1 MPNFINGQFVESK
14 ATRFV
19 ENLNPSTQEL
29 ISLVPQSTQ
38 EEMDQCIE
46 GAKAAQAKWK
56 NIPPQVRART
66 TFKLKEL
73 IESNMDKIAHC
84 VSLEHGKTLPDAK
97 GDVFR
102 GLEVVEM
109 ACQIPALMQGETLG
123 NVARDLDVQSHLEPI
138 GIVGAITPFNFPV
151 MIPLWMM
158 PVAIGCGNAVVMKP
172 HKADPGPVMM
182 LADMFRQA
190 GLPEGLLQ
198 VFHGDRAGVKFLSEH
213 KDIAAITFVGSTPAC
228 DSIYEMAARTGK
240 RVQLNG
246 GAKNHA
252 VVMPDIDR
260 QSAINGVVGA
270 AFGACGQR
278 CMALS
283 HVVCV
288 GDSKP
293 FVEDVIAAAK
303 KLKVTGGQEPG
314 ADFGPLV
321 TKDAKAY
328 VESVI
333 SNAEQQGAKVEL
345 DGRSLIVKGFE
356 QGNFIGPTV
365 ISNVEQGM
373 QCYEEEIFGPVL
385 TVSEV
390 PDLDSAIKFV
400 NNNRYGN
407 GTAIFT
413 KNGAAARKFSREVE
427 VGMVGV
433 NVAVPVPSPQF
444 SFTGWKDSM
453 RGDLHFYGKQ
463 GVQFY
468 TRVKTTSSLWDFS
481 NQALELETGFSHKVK
496 M

>member
-1 MPNFINGQFVESK
+1 
-14 ATRFV
+14 
-19 ENLNPSTQEL
+19 
-29 ISLVPQSTQ
+29 
-38 EEMDQCIE
+38 
-46 GAKAAQAKWK
+46 
-56 NIPPQVRART
+56 
-66 TFKLKEL
+66 
-73 IESNMDKIAHC
+73 
-84 VSLEHGKTLPDAK
+84 
-97 GDVFR
+97 
-102 GLEVVEM
+102 
-109 ACQIPALMQGETLG
+109 
-123 NVARDLDVQSHLEPI
+123 
-138 GIVGAITPFNFPV
+138 
-151 MIPLWMM
+151 
-158 PVAIGCGNAVVMKP
+158 
-172 HKADPGPVMM
+172 
-182 LADMFRQA
+182 
-190 GLPEGLLQ
+190 
-198 VFHGDRAGVKFLSEH
+198 
-213 KDIAAITFVGSTPAC
+213 
-228 DSIYEMAARTGK
+228 
-240 RVQLNG
+240 
-246 GAKNHA
+246 
-252 VVMPDIDR
+252 
-260 QSAINGVVGA
+260 
-270 AFGACGQR
+270 
-278 CMALS
+278 
-283 HVVCV
+283 
-288 GDSKP
+288 
-293 FVEDVIAAAK
+293 VIAAAK
-303 KLKVTGGQEPG
+303 KLKVTAGQEPG

-333 SNAEQQGAKVEL
+333 SNAEGQGAKVEL
-345 DGRSLIVKGFE
+345 DGRSLTVKGFE

-365 ISNVEQGM
+365 ITNVEQGM

-413 KNGAAARKFSREVE
+413 RNGAAARKFSREVE